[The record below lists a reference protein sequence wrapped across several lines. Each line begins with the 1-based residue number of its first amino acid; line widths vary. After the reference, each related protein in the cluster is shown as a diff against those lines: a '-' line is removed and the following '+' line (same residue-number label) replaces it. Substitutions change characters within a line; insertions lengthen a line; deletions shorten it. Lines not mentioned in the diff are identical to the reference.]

1 VNKYKYQLDQPY
13 KNLLILRKR
22 DNQRDETT
30 GKKGKMAKLHF
41 FYGVMSAS
49 KSAQLGINAYN
60 FSRTEN
66 KWEAIK
72 PQTDDRDSKTDIV
85 SRVGIRTKANALKD
99 LQNYKPKQNTQ
110 FILVDEVQ
118 FFSVE
123 DIKKLVKIADTTK
136 ITIFCYGLKIDS
148 NGNLFPASAQLL
160 ADADELHCMETV
172 CEIPGCTE
180 MASHHIRYDNFGRII
195 RDGNQ
200 VEVGASQYKSVCR
213 KDFYNLYYNKSM
225 NLLQYVLN
233 KKLHRE
239 K

>member
-1 VNKYKYQLDQPY
+1 
-13 KNLLILRKR
+13 
-22 DNQRDETT
+22 
-30 GKKGKMAKLHF
+30 
-41 FYGVMSAS
+41 MSAS

-60 FSRTEN
+60 FNRTDN

-72 PQTDDRDSKTDIV
+72 PLTDNRDSETDIV
-85 SRVGIRTKANALKD
+85 SRVGIRTKATALKD
-99 LQNYKPKQNTQ
+99 LQNYTPKPNTQ
-110 FILVDEVQ
+110 FILIDEVQ

-123 DIKKLVKIADTTK
+123 DIKRLVKIADTTK
-136 ITIFCYGLKIDS
+136 ITIFCYGLKVDS
-148 NGNLFPASAQLL
+148 NGNLFPASAQLFT
-160 ADADELHCMETV
+160 DADELHCIETV

-180 MASHHIRYDNFGRII
+180 MASRHIRYDNAGNII

-225 NLLQYVLN
+225 NLLQYIHN
-233 KKLHRE
+233 KKLQNM